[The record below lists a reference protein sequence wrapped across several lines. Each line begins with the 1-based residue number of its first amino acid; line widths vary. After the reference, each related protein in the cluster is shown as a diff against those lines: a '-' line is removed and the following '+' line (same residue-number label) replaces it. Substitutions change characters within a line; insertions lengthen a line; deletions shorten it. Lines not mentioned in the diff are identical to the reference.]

1 LAKLPL
7 ASRFVLVATPHHHHL
22 LLTALHTIEADW
34 TREETKEERVIT
46 ISRISLP
53 LPETTTIGIV
63 VGLVEV
69 AITDNIIQTEIHMAE
84 EAIEA
89 ILILDT
95 VVALVVAV
103 IEWTAIEILVA
114 VTPMLQE
121 GVAIMVVEWE

>member
-1 LAKLPL
+1 M
-7 ASRFVLVATPHHHHL
+7 
-22 LLTALHTIEADW
+22 
-34 TREETKEERVIT
+34 
-46 ISRISLP
+46 
-53 LPETTTIGIV
+53 
-63 VGLVEV
+63 EV